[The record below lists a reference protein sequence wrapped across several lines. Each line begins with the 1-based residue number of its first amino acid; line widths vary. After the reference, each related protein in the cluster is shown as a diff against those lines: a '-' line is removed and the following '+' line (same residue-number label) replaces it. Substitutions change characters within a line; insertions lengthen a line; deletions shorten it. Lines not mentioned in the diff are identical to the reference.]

1 MVTQNGNSLAKYS
14 DNVDVFPDDIALF
27 QLASA
32 GGGPT
37 TASSPPTTLSTK
49 TSTSSSPPT
58 SSGWVF
64 LGCYTDSVSAR
75 TLSQHPAVAGGA
87 SATTIEACQ
96 AVCHSL
102 GYSLAGVEYTDEC
115 CKRNALPSPPS
126 EITNHQQTATTRS
139 ATAVGPPQT
148 EMRDVIWPAPA
159 TAPRSA
165 ADPTGWTCTA
175 MEETPPHPLLLSRPA
190 RRRLR
195 HRRQRA
201 LGRRNGISWAAI
213 RIVSWRGL

>member
-1 MVTQNGNSLAKYS
+1 MVTQNRNSLAKYS
-14 DNVDVFPDDIALF
+14 DNVDVFPDNIALF

-49 TSTSSSPPT
+49 TSTSSSSAPT

-64 LGCYTDSVSAR
+64 LGCYTDRVSAR

-102 GYSLAGVEYTDEC
+102 GYSLAGVEYADEC
-115 CKRNALPSPPS
+115 CRRNALPSPSS

-139 ATAVGPPQT
+139 ETAVGPPLT
-148 EMRDVIWPAPA
+148 ETLDVIWPAPA
-159 TAPRSA
+159 KAPRSA

-175 MEETPPHPLLLSRPA
+175 MEDAPPRPLLRSRPA
-190 RRRLR
+190 RR
-195 HRRQRA
+195 
-201 LGRRNGISWAAI
+201 
-213 RIVSWRGL
+213 